1 MSKVCA
7 FCKKKLKLSDFS
19 TEENKKGTFTRAVC
33 NKCLTKKRNES
44 FSKTPESF
52 LKNLFTQLRS
62 SRKDSGIEWDI
73 TYEFLTGLWTLQKG
87 KCALS
92 GLNMTW
98 HKGSGR
104 THFNISIDRK
114 NANLGYIPSNVQLV
128 CVCVNL
134 MKQSL
139 NDVDFIWWC
148 KTLTDNKEK
157 FINDEV

>member
-1 MSKVCA
+1 MKSCTS
-7 FCKKKLKLSDFS
+7 CKKKLSSSEFTTS
-19 TEENKKGTFTRAVC
+19 ENKKGKFTRAIC
-33 NKCLTKKRNES
+33 NKCINKKRNENT
-44 FSKTPESF
+44 SKTPDNF
-52 LKNLFTQLRS
+52 IKNLYTQLKSTR
-62 SRKDSGIEWDI
+62 RDSGLEWEI
-73 TYEFLTGLWTLQKG
+73 NYEFLISVWELQKG

-98 HKGSGR
+98 HKGSGK

-114 NANLGYIPSNVQLV
+114 NPELGYLPSNVQLV

-148 KTLTDNKEK
+148 KTIIDNKEK
-157 FINDEV
+157 FINDDV

>member
-1 MSKVCA
+1 MKTCIS
-7 FCKKKLKLSDFS
+7 CKKELSNSEFS
-19 TEENKKGTFTRAVC
+19 TSENKKGKFTRAVC
-33 NKCLTKKRNES
+33 NKCLTKKRNEN
-44 FSKTPESF
+44 FSKTPDNF
-52 LKNLFTQLRS
+52 IKNLFTQLKSTR
-62 SRKDSGIEWDI
+62 RDSGLDWDI
-73 TYEFLTGLWTLQKG
+73 NYEFLMSIWSLQKG

-98 HKGSGR
+98 HKGSGK

-114 NANLGYIPSNVQLV
+114 NPDLGYIPSNVQLV

-148 KTLTDNKEK
+148 KTIVDNKEK
-157 FINDEV
+157 YINDDV